1 MLSTACL
8 VVLPALAHA
17 FTLCGSSRT
26 CLRPPMPQAA
36 LRMSTVPT
44 SADLENAMDVAH
56 SAAEEALAARAKA
69 DELAM
74 MPFFKKGE
82 EEAKQQRLHDARE
95 WGAKADELEQVAL
108 EARSTADSVLAQ
120 INQHEVEEAEA
131 EEEVLREE
139 LGEEE
144 YEKLRTPK
152 DMVYQ
157 ELNGSEDRGGDIN
170 GIVSITMPTVLA
182 VLALPALAGW
192 FNQQF

>member
-1 MLSTACL
+1 MD
-8 VVLPALAHA
+8 LA
-17 FTLCGSSRT
+17 FRSR
-26 CLRPPMPQAA
+26 
-36 LRMSTVPT
+36 
-44 SADLENAMDVAH
+44 
-56 SAAEEALAARAKA
+56 EEALAARAKA

-120 INQHEVEEAEA
+120 INQHEAEAEA
-131 EEEVLREE
+131 EQE
-139 LGEEE
+139 LGE
-144 YEKLRTPK
+144 EKLRTPK

-157 ELNGSEDRGGDIN
+157 ELNGSQDRGGDIN